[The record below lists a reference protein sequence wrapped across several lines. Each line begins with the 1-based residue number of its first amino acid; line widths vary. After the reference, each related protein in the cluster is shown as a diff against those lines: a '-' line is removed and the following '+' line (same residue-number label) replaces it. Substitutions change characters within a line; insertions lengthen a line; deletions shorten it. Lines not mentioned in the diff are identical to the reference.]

1 MADLPPAGDPSDLER
16 RRLALEERK
25 LALEESWPKKWGA
38 VTIGAAATLAAALA
52 TGGLGYFQHATD
64 NHRADTE
71 AAAQAQVATI
81 NAANAQAQKRLEND
95 RAAVAMY
102 LQYLAGDQAGADPA
116 LQAKLNLVDRIASDP
131 SLLAPFLTAKVTAG
145 SAAGDKP
152 SDVLRGSP
160 NLIAPQAAYN
170 FGDFVAYIQ
179 YARDD
184 TTAQAT
190 AKALEATANSL
201 GFNTPGAAARRRSSE
216 RERDPHLQARARQD
230 GRRAGPATRR
240 QRRRALLRPPAVE
253 PGLAAERRRRA
264 VDRQGGRS
272 HGRRALLSGA
282 QAGEREVTSF
292 TSARDHALSKARR
305 TCAASAGLPWASS
318 AWARPK
324 SAQPSSR

>member
-184 TTAQAT
+184 ATAQAT
-190 AKALEATANSL
+190 AKALEATADSL
-201 GFNTPGAAARRRSSE
+201 GFNTPGLQRVGLVPNMNEIRIYKPEHAKMAAA
-216 RERDPHLQARARQD
+216 LAQQ
-230 GRRAGPATRR
+230 
-240 QRRRALLRPPAVE
+240 
-253 PGLAAERRRRA
+253 LAAKGAGRYC
-264 VDRQGGRS
+264 VRQ
-272 HGRRALLSGA
+272 LSNPASLPNGVVELWIGKADAATAGA
-282 QAGEREVTSF
+282 P
-292 TSARDHALSKARR
+292 
-305 TCAASAGLPWASS
+305 C
-318 AWARPK
+318 
-324 SAQPSSR
+324 

>member
-16 RRLALEERK
+16 RRLALDERK

-38 VTIGAAATLAAALA
+38 VTLGAAATIVAALA
-52 TGGLGYFQHATD
+52 TGGLGYFQHASD

-71 AAAQAQVATI
+71 ARAQAQVATI
-81 NAANAQAQKRLEND
+81 NAANEQAQKRLEND

-102 LQYLAGDQAGADPA
+102 LQYLSGEQAGADPS

-160 NLIAPQAAYN
+160 SLIAPQAAYN

-201 GFNTPGAAARRRSSE
+201 GFNTPGLQRVGEVPNVNEIRIYKPEHAKMAAA
-216 RERDPHLQARARQD
+216 LAQQ
-230 GRRAGPATRR
+230 
-240 QRRRALLRPPAVE
+240 
-253 PGLAAERRRRA
+253 LAAKGAGRYCI
-264 VDRQGGRS
+264 RQ
-272 HGRRALLSGA
+272 LSNPASLPNGVVELWIGKA
-282 QAGEREVTSF
+282 DAATAGSP
-292 TSARDHALSKARR
+292 
-305 TCAASAGLPWASS
+305 C
-318 AWARPK
+318 
-324 SAQPSSR
+324 

>member
-1 MADLPPAGDPSDLER
+1 
-16 RRLALEERK
+16 
-25 LALEESWPKKWGA
+25 

-184 TTAQAT
+184 ATAQAT
-190 AKALEATANSL
+190 AKALEATADSL
-201 GFNTPGAAARRRSSE
+201 GFNTPGLQRVGEVPNVNEIRIYKPEHAKMAAA
-216 RERDPHLQARARQD
+216 LAQQ
-230 GRRAGPATRR
+230 
-240 QRRRALLRPPAVE
+240 
-253 PGLAAERRRRA
+253 LAAKGAGRYC
-264 VDRQGGRS
+264 VRQ
-272 HGRRALLSGA
+272 LSNPASLPNGVVELWIGKADAATAGA
-282 QAGEREVTSF
+282 P
-292 TSARDHALSKARR
+292 
-305 TCAASAGLPWASS
+305 C
-318 AWARPK
+318 
-324 SAQPSSR
+324 